1 MECGRHYCPFVR
13 STHSSRRPH
22 VSFVDAVRSV
32 LTQYAVFSGRS
43 RRSEYWWYTLFAV
56 VVSLV
61 ASQIDGAMGS
71 RFVSIVVALA
81 LFLPGLG
88 VSMRRL
94 HDTGRSG
101 WWLLIG
107 LVPVVGVIVLIV
119 FYVQDSQPTANVHG
133 PSPKHEPVIDGD
145 VVAAPAV

>member
-1 MECGRHYCPFVR
+1 M
-13 STHSSRRPH
+13 
-22 VSFVDAVRSV
+22 SFVDAVRSV

-61 ASQIDGAMGS
+61 ASQIDAALGS
-71 RFVSIVVALA
+71 QVVSIVLALA
-81 LFLPGLG
+81 LLLPGLG
-88 VSMRRL
+88 VSIRRL

-119 FYVQDSQPTANVHG
+119 FYVQDSQPMTNAYG
-133 PSPKHEPVIDGD
+133 PSPKHEPVVDGD
-145 VVAAPAV
+145 VAAAPAV